1 MTGVVYEEATF
12 WAFLLITL
20 GFGGGAAWLTGRA
33 VAITW
38 RPYWMALAYMI
49 LLAGAVRFLHFAL
62 FEGSLLTA
70 RFFLVDLAVLAILST
85 ISYRVT
91 RVRQMTSQYPWLYEA
106 AGPFAWRKRA

>member
-1 MTGVVYEEATF
+1 MAD
-12 WAFLLITL
+12 
-20 GFGGGAAWLTGRA
+20 GRA

-91 RVRQMTSQYPWLYEA
+91 RVRQMTSQYPGSTRLRDLLHGGNAPDRILRFHLIQTLGTA
-106 AGPFAWRKRA
+106 ASACNK